1 MVVECLDVSGMES
14 AVTLSKPRI
23 VYVVTEDWYFWS
35 HRLDLARAAR
45 DSGFDVTVATR
56 VTAHEERIRQE
67 GFRLVPLTLIRRS
80 RNFRQEANVISQLV
94 SLYRTV
100 RPHVVHHV
108 AMKPILYGSLA
119 SWIVGVPV
127 VINAFA
133 GLGYTFTDE
142 RIKLLRWSMRVC
154 LKAVV
159 KLSRSV
165 VLVQNHDDQERL
177 IQEGIV
183 SVGRTR
189 VIAGS
194 GIDLQAFSIQSPPA
208 GIPVV
213 VLPARMLWDKGVGEF
228 VEAARYLRRKGVNA
242 RFALVGRRDDHN
254 PAAIPLSVLASWAE
268 EGAIEWWGHRDDM
281 PAVYQAATL
290 IVLPSYR
297 EGLPKVL
304 LEAAASGKAI
314 VATDVPGCR
323 DIVRDEVNGVL
334 VQPRDWTSLA
344 AGIDRLLRNHD
355 QREAMA
361 ARGRELAEKEW
372 STPTIVE
379 QMLHLYREMLEAGP
393 CGQGSYGCT

>member
-1 MVVECLDVSGMES
+1 MEP
-14 AVTLSKPRI
+14 AVIPARPRI
-23 VYVVTEDWYFWS
+23 IYVVTEDWYFWS

-45 DSGFDVTVATR
+45 DAGFDVTIATR
-56 VTAHEERIRQE
+56 VTDHGERIRQE
-67 GFRLVPLTLIRRS
+67 GFTLVPLALVRRS
-80 RNFRQEANVISQLV
+80 RNPRHELKTVSQLV
-94 SLYRTV
+94 RLYRTV
-100 RPHVVHHV
+100 RPDVVHHV

-119 SWIVGVPV
+119 SWIARVPV

-142 RIKLLRWSMRVC
+142 RIKLLRWGMKIG
-154 LKAVV
+154 LKAMV

-177 IQEGIV
+177 INEGV
-183 SVGRTR
+183 VPARRTR

-194 GIDLQAFSIQSPPA
+194 GIDLQMFSIQPPPS

-228 VEAARYLRRKGVNA
+228 VEAARHLRSKGIHA

-254 PAAIPLSVLASWAE
+254 PAAIPQSVLMAWAE
-268 EGAIEWWGHRDDM
+268 EGAVEWWGHRDDM
-281 PAVYQAATL
+281 PAVYQTASL
-290 IVLPSYR
+290 VVLPSYR

-323 DIVRDEVNGVL
+323 DIVRHEINGVL
-334 VQPRDWTSLA
+334 VRPRDWTSLA
-344 AGIDRLLRNHD
+344 EGMERLLRD
-355 QREAMA
+355 SEQRETMA
-361 ARGRELAEKEW
+361 VRGRQLAEKEW
-372 STPTIVE
+372 SSPTIVE
-379 QMLHLYREMLEAGP
+379 QMLLLYREMLH
-393 CGQGSYGCT
+393 GSYGCA